1 MISGVLEVLDGCFTL
16 YGNTT
21 TDENK
26 TTQRTVAVEVA
37 TQLLTLPTPVCV
49 QLHTK
54 CLLAALH
61 TTRAAYHSYKVWLIP
76 SRMDWCVLCILFV
89 PCLLHLLSLRCI
101 CIPEVKQSC
110 SRTVGDE
117 LKLLKFVREVHVVK
131 ILIIIMLLCFLK
143 SWGHCIFVF

>member
-1 MISGVLEVLDGCFTL
+1 MLDGCFTL

-26 TTQRTVAVEVA
+26 TAQRAVAVEVA

-76 SRMDWCVLCILFV
+76 SGMDLCVLCILHV
-89 PCLLHLLSLRCI
+89 PCISYLLRLQCS

-110 SRTVGDE
+110 SLTIGDE
-117 LKLLKFVREVHVVK
+117 FKLLKFVRKVHGVK
-131 ILIIIMLLCFLK
+131 ILIIMMLLPFLK
-143 SWGHCIFVF
+143 SQGH

>member
-16 YGNTT
+16 YGNAT

-26 TTQRTVAVEVA
+26 TAQRTVAVEVA

-76 SRMDWCVLCILFV
+76 SGVDWCVLCILFV
-89 PCLLHLLSLRCI
+89 PCLSHLRCI
-101 CIPEVKQSC
+101 ATAYQ
-110 SRTVGDE
+110 
-117 LKLLKFVREVHVVK
+117 KLNSLVVWPLETSWNYWNLWGKLMVWKF
-131 ILIIIMLLCFLK
+131 
-143 SWGHCIFVF
+143 